1 MSQANK
7 YGQNSSNAPKATSY
21 TASNPTKYQYQGRGV
36 NQSGNPAPSKYGN
49 NRAND
54 TKNPSQNSNW
64 QVNKP
69 GANQNYGGRHI
80 GDTQTKVE
88 TTQDGDYIIKVTT
101 TRKVIDKKDYY
112 DSLNGKKI
120 Y

>member
-1 MSQANK
+1 MSQTSK
-7 YGQNSSNAPKATSY
+7 YGQKSSY
-21 TASNPTKYQYQGRGV
+21 TASNATKYQYQGKGG
-36 NQSGNPAPSKYGN
+36 NQPGNSASSKYGN

-54 TKNPSQNSNW
+54 NKYSSQNSNW
-64 QVNKP
+64 KVSKP
-69 GANQNYGGRHI
+69 GAQQNYGGRHV

-101 TRKVIDKKDYY
+101 TRRVIDKKDYY
-112 DSLNGKKI
+112 DSLNGKKN